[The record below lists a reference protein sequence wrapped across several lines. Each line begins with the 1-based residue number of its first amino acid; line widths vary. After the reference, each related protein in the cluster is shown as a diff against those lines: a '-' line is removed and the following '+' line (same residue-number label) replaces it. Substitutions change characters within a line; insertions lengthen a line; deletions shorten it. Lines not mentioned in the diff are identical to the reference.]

1 MIWINLTSKIYLPYY
16 WEHVHCKFHQ
26 DVYKHEKYL
35 LKIVVNATL
44 INIEKLNMIYMI
56 GILTNFARAV
66 IHVCC
71 IGWNYIIVFIIPTII
86 NSNST
91 YVAFHL
97 KSTSDRI
104 LDYEINLQMLSEES
118 CFIKSFSDAD
128 EVSTII
134 SKVTIKKV
142 WSIMQIIQSENRG
155 YILIRFPYL
164 HV

>member
-1 MIWINLTSKIYLPYY
+1 M
-16 WEHVHCKFHQ
+16 V
-26 DVYKHEKYL
+26 
-35 LKIVVNATL
+35 
-44 INIEKLNMIYMI
+44 YMI
-56 GILTNFARAV
+56 CILTNFARAV

-142 WSIMQIIQSENRG
+142 
-155 YILIRFPYL
+155 
-164 HV
+164 